1 MADAAQ
7 IRAIV
12 EPVVSGLGFALVRVA
27 VLGGPIV
34 QIMAEDPETGQLTL
48 DQCADI
54 SRAVDPVLE
63 AADPI
68 EEGYRLEV
76 SSPGIDRP
84 LTRAEDWAKWQG
96 HEARAEV
103 LEPVQ
108 ARKRFHGQILGLDGR
123 GLDDWAARLDVK
135 GLGEVAL
142 PLANIRAA
150 KLVLTDALIAAT
162 KPLSPEGADSI
173 VKDRR

>member
-1 MADAAQ
+1 MADAAEL
-7 IRAIV
+7 RALI
-12 EPVVSGLGFALVRVA
+12 EPVVEAQGFALVRVA
-27 VLGGPIV
+27 VLAGPTV
-34 QIMAEDPETGQLTL
+34 QVMAEDAATGQLTL
-48 DQCADI
+48 DQCAEI
-54 SRAVDPVLE
+54 SRAIDPVLE
-63 AADPI
+63 EADPI
-68 EEGYRLEV
+68 EGGYRLEV

-84 LTRAEDWAKWQG
+84 LTRAADWERWRG

-108 ARKRFHGQILGLDGR
+108 ARKRFHGQIIGLDG
-123 GLDDWAARLDVK
+123 DAARLDVK

-150 KLVLTDALIAAT
+150 KLVMTDALIAAT
-162 KPLSPEGADSI
+162 RPLSPEGADTI

>member
-96 HEARAEV
+96 HEARA
-103 LEPVQ
+103 
-108 ARKRFHGQILGLDGR
+108 
-123 GLDDWAARLDVK
+123 
-135 GLGEVAL
+135 
-142 PLANIRAA
+142 
-150 KLVLTDALIAAT
+150 
-162 KPLSPEGADSI
+162 
-173 VKDRR
+173 

>member
-12 EPVVSGLGFALVRVA
+12 EPVVTASGFALVRVA
-27 VLGGPIV
+27 VLAGPTI
-34 QIMAEDPETGQLTL
+34 QIMAEDPGTGQLTL

-54 SRAVDPVLE
+54 SRAIDPVLE
-63 AADPI
+63 EADPI
-68 EEGYRLEV
+68 EGGYRLEV

-84 LTRAEDWAKWQG
+84 LTRAEDWVKWQG
-96 HEARAEV
+96 HEARAEMI
-103 LEPVQ
+103 EPVQ
-108 ARKRFHGQILGLDGR
+108 SRKRFHGPIVGLDG
-123 GLDDWAARLDVK
+123 DAVRLDVA

-173 VKDRR
+173 LKDRR